1 MSDEDFT
8 FEKQYEYMM
17 DLVKT
22 LSKEGRS
29 VKEIL
34 DEPFHFLVELVAED
48 YKTTIRKETSLLA
61 AFSPLA

>member
-1 MSDEDFT
+1 LTDEDFT
-8 FEKQYEYMM
+8 YEKQYEYMM

-48 YKTTIRKETSLLA
+48 YKTVKKETSLIA